1 MDENIRSAIL
11 GRNEAKSLVFIKKFH
26 GTYRSTVAWIR
37 LWTRQP
43 YPLHFSCNAL
53 ELGPAK
59 FCHPVKNTDTN
70 LCFGLLIVKMSRFEF
85 GPDHS
90 LPSTHLGL
98 SATALVVAG
107 GFLPCHPPFG
117 LDFCNMAIADRWN
130 QHRLRAGN
138 GSLGRWDND
147 LHDLT
152 KACRQKISGW
162 RSIIGRRRQ

>member
-1 MDENIRSAIL
+1 MYAHL
-11 GRNEAKSLVFIKKFH
+11 HQPSLNF
-26 GTYRSTVAWIR
+26 TV
-37 LWTRQP
+37 P
-43 YPLHFSCNAL
+43 FS
-53 ELGPAK
+53 
-59 FCHPVKNTDTN
+59 
-70 LCFGLLIVKMSRFEF
+70 LLIVKMSRFEF

-162 RSIIGRRRQ
+162 RSIIGAVGNELLDGATDLVPEVLVTLSDRRHHPRSDRNKQSHH

>member
-59 FCHPVKNTDTN
+59 FCHPVKNTDAN
-70 LCFGLLIVKMSRFEF
+70 LRFSLLIVKMSRFEF

-98 SATALVVAG
+98 SATALVV
-107 GFLPCHPPFG
+107 
-117 LDFCNMAIADRWN
+117 
-130 QHRLRAGN
+130 
-138 GSLGRWDND
+138 
-147 LHDLT
+147 
-152 KACRQKISGW
+152 
-162 RSIIGRRRQ
+162 